1 MEFPISRPTVA
12 EVHGAFPDYPVVGY
26 CLINGFAERVSDTYP
41 TREAAEQRAAEYVEL
56 LPQYY
61 R

>member
-1 MEFPISRPTVA
+1 MEFPIN
-12 EVHGAFPDYPVVGY
+12 
-26 CLINGFAERVSDTYP
+26 LINGFAERVSNTYP